1 MLTLLGGILCYF
13 LGNTICIRNFHVTL
27 LDYQGINDMAD
38 VTVKSLIGSVKNC
51 IYWFFT
57 TYIRGVLWHFK
68 SKSGSHSLSG
78 SLPYGWS
85 VSA

>member
-1 MLTLLGGILCYF
+1 MLF

-38 VTVKSLIGSVKNC
+38 VTVKSLIGSVKNA
-51 IYWFFT
+51 
-57 TYIRGVLWHFK
+57 YIGFLQPILGEFCGISNQK
-68 SKSGSHSLSG
+68 CGSHSLSG